1 MARQI
6 QTVKSRAESVWG
18 AVVCSLLGVAGV
30 LRAPPLACPE
40 WRAAQTEDE
49 AKLVRCLAL
58 TEALYLRKLNFG
70 PG

>member
-30 LRAPPLACPE
+30 LRAPPLACPGGGLP
-40 WRAAQTEDE
+40 
-49 AKLVRCLAL
+49 K
-58 TEALYLRKLNFG
+58 RKMKPNWFDVW
-70 PG
+70 P